1 MCIGMYIFCL
11 KKPHKQ
17 KGKET
22 KQENR
27 KTKEIKKEK
36 EKGNIV
42 VVNSICRK
50 SNGIR

>member
-1 MCIGMYIFCL
+1 MYIFCL
-11 KKPHKQ
+11 KKP

-27 KTKEIKKEK
+27 KTKETKKEK